1 MQIIFNLFDID
12 CDGSIS
18 LKEVK
23 QALRSLSLEISDKR
37 IEKVFMSVDSNSE
50 LSFCVTKIMLKNENV
65 ILTSTWWVI

>member
-50 LSFCVTKIMLKNENV
+50 LSFCVTKIMLENRNV
-65 ILTSTWWVI
+65 ILAST